1 MGDVGGCGRRTRS
14 GIGSTNTVGNLVARR
29 GERTRV
35 DFARATMSDRRRD
48 ARPDGPAIF
57 ADDDDAARVA
67 DADFLWA
74 VASKTDRRRVPGRRV
89 QTGSRVGRRPAR
101 ARRRRWVCSDT
112 AGRRAWGSRSWI
124 SGRTTTWTSSPR
136 TRRSCPKARPTR
148 TWCRWRA
155 SSRASTPGRPGTKRF
170 ARRRGFER
178 CASFVPAPIRV
189 PAREPA
195 GARASA
201 SRPVGKP
208 LRC

>member
-1 MGDVGGCGRRTRS
+1 MGGCGRRTRS

-101 ARRRRWVCSDT
+101 ARRRDGSVRTQPEGEPGAAAPGSRGGPRRGHPPPEPGGAAPKHAQQGRGV
-112 AGRRAWGSRSWI
+112 AGGRHPGHQRRDARERNDSLAAEASRGARRSSRRRYASRRAN
-124 SGRTTTWTSSPR
+124 P
-136 TRRSCPKARPTR
+136 PAL
-148 TWCRWRA
+148 
-155 SSRASTPGRPGTKRF
+155 
-170 ARRRGFER
+170 ARRRPDPWGNR
-178 CASFVPAPIRV
+178 CDVD
-189 PAREPA
+189 
-195 GARASA
+195 
-201 SRPVGKP
+201 
-208 LRC
+208 